1 MLEGD
6 DNLVICSAQ
15 LSPIVQNEISKLYE
29 VYTNKLK
36 PLLAFE
42 ETVAQSFPGPILNE
56 IRAMNDHVSRCYW
69 TDKAEADCLA
79 EVKKAK
85 GHLTRSIL
93 DAYKYL
99 VIVYER
105 KVSEFYQQYKDVCI
119 AIVDDGHFLPELN
132 RMHSEARLLALQ
144 AKMEEAKAFP
154 DKELSYEAYEKAVM
168 AYTDVDDF
176 IANHADGLS
185 NAAQYAKDQTKAN
198 YKFAFISAVIGT
210 ILGAL
215 VTWLMNVLF

>member
-6 DNLVICSAQ
+6 NNLVICSAQ
-15 LSPIVQNEISKLYE
+15 LSPVVQNELSKLYE

-36 PLLAFE
+36 PLLALE

-69 TDKAEADCLA
+69 TDKSEADCLA

-105 KVSEFYQQYKDVCI
+105 KISEFYQQYKEVCI

-132 RMHSEARLLALQ
+132 RMHSEVTIAL
-144 AKMEEAKAFP
+144 
-154 DKELSYEAYEKAVM
+154 YRYH
-168 AYTDVDDF
+168 T
-176 IANHADGLS
+176 
-185 NAAQYAKDQTKAN
+185 
-198 YKFAFISAVIGT
+198 
-210 ILGAL
+210 
-215 VTWLMNVLF
+215 